1 MYQIKL
7 QHLGLAYL
15 GAFFSV
21 NEVNYVSNNFS
32 NRDFNKPKP
41 RWLIYQFVRHYSDPF
56 SISHCVFTGN
66 AMLFRSEIVGA
77 AAGCVETKLK
87 LYLGKRN
94 QVYNVV

>member
-1 MYQIKL
+1 ML
-7 QHLGLAYL
+7 LRTP
-15 GAFFSV
+15 V
-21 NEVNYVSNNFS
+21 S